1 MSDWIKTAKV
11 GDDVVCTKLDAWFAV
26 TEGRDNEGIFPE
38 YGEIY
43 VIGFIDAIE
52 DKVFLGLVGIDG
64 WYWSEHFR
72 PVEKRPTDIS
82 SLTALLKSA
91 PAPVEEMA

>member
-1 MSDWIKTAKV
+1 MAEWIKRAKV
-11 GDDVVCTKLDAWFAV
+11 GDDVVCIKRDAWVAV
-26 TEGRDNEGIFPE
+26 TDGRDNEGIFTE

-52 DKVFLGLVGIDG
+52 DDIFLGLVGIDG
-64 WYWSEHFR
+64 WYHSMHFR

-82 SLTALLKSA
+82 ALTALLNTA
-91 PAPVEEMA
+91 PAPVEEHA